1 MCFYQEKHALQ
12 PPPESSL
19 LCRCFFNVEIK
30 GLWSNWVIYTKL
42 VFSVRARTESHVVVN
57 KRSME
62 LEEQVDALIYD
73 FLCSTCWW
81 NICLPF
87 ISSFWHLPIFIFSA
101 SLPHWKW
108 SFSLTYGHYQ
118 RMWWKYWYFIAQT
131 WLRWRR
137 FQEKYCYHSIIL
149 SLIFNSN
156 VLCL

>member
-19 LCRCFFNVEIK
+19 LCRCFFNVEIL

-81 NICLPF
+81 NIYFCHLFPLFDVCL
-87 ISSFWHLPIFIFSA
+87 FSYF
-101 SLPHWKW
+101 LLLY
-108 SFSLTYGHYQ
+108 LTENDLSVLLMVIIKVCGEN
-118 RMWWKYWYFIAQT
+118 IDILL
-131 WLRWRR
+131 LRPGSDEDVFKRN
-137 FQEKYCYHSIIL
+137 I
-149 SLIFNSN
+149 
-156 VLCL
+156 VTMA